1 MLGNLI
7 DSDVLILA
15 LLIGAIIIIG
25 TICIIL
31 TIRGDKK
38 YKEKQLKN
46 KEKEKEDKEKETSK
60 PDIQISLATEDI
72 PLFDEKEDAEMI
84 KEEEPAYEVIDDIK
98 LPEEEPVFIEEKI
111 PETKKEDI
119 EYIFEEKTP
128 KAKKEDVEFAF
139 EEKEDKTPKTNLDDI
154 LSEMR
159 RDIEAQKYEKIDRYE
174 EDQEENAVISY
185 QELLDRKMALREE
198 PKEEVIKEEPIKEVV
213 TRTSYEKVEPVYEW
227 NDTPKHFSNSE
238 FVSPIFGRQDSSNN
252 YPTVKKTEVT
262 EEVRTT
268 FVDDEDKVSKETVDL
283 LNELREYRNNR

>member
-72 PLFDEKEDAEMI
+72 PLFDEKVDAEMI

-98 LPEEEPVFIEEKI
+98 LPEEEPVFIEEKL
-111 PETKKEDI
+111 PESKKEDI
-119 EYIFEEKTP
+119 EFIFEEK
-128 KAKKEDVEFAF
+128 
-139 EEKEDKTPKTNLDDI
+139 EEKTPKTNLDDI

-185 QELLDRKMALREE
+185 QELLDRKMALRDE
-198 PKEEVIKEEPIKEVV
+198 PKVEKEELLEEPIKEVV

-268 FVDDEDKVSKETVDL
+268 FVDDEDEVSKETVDL

>member
-31 TIRGDKK
+31 TIKSDKK
-38 YKEKQLKN
+38 YKEKQLKS
-46 KEKEKEDKEKETSK
+46 KKEEEKESKNK

-72 PLFDEKEDAEMI
+72 PLIDEKIEDKAEAEII

-98 LPEEEPVFIEEKI
+98 LPEEEPVFIDEDL
-111 PETKKEDI
+111 PSSKKEAI
-119 EYIFEEKTP
+119 EFIY
-128 KAKKEDVEFAF
+128 
-139 EEKEDKTPKTNLDDI
+139 EEKEEAPKTKSNLDDI

-159 RDIEAQKYEKIDRYE
+159 RDLEAQKYEKIDRYE

-185 QELLDRKMALREE
+185 QELLDRKMALRDE
-198 PKEEVIKEEPIKEVV
+198 PKVEKEELLEEPIKEVV
-213 TRTSYEKVEPVYEW
+213 TRTTYETVEPVYEW

-262 EEVRTT
+262 EELRTT
-268 FVDDEDKVSKETVDL
+268 FADSDDEVSKETVDL
-283 LNELREYRNNR
+283 LKELREYRNNR